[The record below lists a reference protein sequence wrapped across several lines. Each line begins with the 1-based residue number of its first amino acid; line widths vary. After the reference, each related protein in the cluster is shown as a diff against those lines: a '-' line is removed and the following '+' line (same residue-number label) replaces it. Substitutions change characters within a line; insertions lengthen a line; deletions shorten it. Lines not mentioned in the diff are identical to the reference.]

1 MNVDI
6 SGHDI
11 VDSSHIYLLN
21 TIASNVFTIKQCD
34 TWDFNQISNS
44 FAVI

>member
-1 MNVDI
+1 MDVDV

-11 VDSSHIYLLN
+11 VDSPHIYLLN
-21 TIASNVFTIKQCD
+21 TITSSVFTIQQCD
-34 TWDFNQISNS
+34 TWDLNQISNS